1 MTINPHADALRELL
15 AIVDIDASATIAVL
29 GLAQRELPKAL
40 ATCGGDLIKARFRL
54 AQTWRCELAHCAA
67 RLNTRSVNRQ
77 ALRKQ
82 GVAAALIDGFIG
94 DSARPQYAGESDPF
108 VDVLRIDLGE
118 VSALVN
124 PHNSG
129 CLLTAPDHFLID
141 GLLPEIE
148 LPDASRTPPSRP
160 RSLRLS
166 GPADLPDGVD
176 ASALQSLELG
186 SGEFD
191 ALPKLL
197 ASARDLRH
205 LRIHHVGL
213 LGSGIFDGL
222 KMHALERLDLPDA
235 AGLTVDHCSRIRDW
249 HAIRALCIHGPGLTH
264 SNFDV
269 LTALSGAPFWT
280 QLVELDLLMHTSG
293 KTLDTA
299 RWDELWADREF
310 ALESLQLR
318 FIESSGWRAVW
329 RARMPRLRRLSM
341 AGTDLRDQLRSALE
355 GASLPHLEL
364 LDLRD
369 NSLSPEAVRDFAQT
383 HRFPS
388 LRRIGIK
395 LNSELMEDYCD
406 WNGAV
411 VGRGPIP
418 LTASEI
424 EATWLAGTGLRVFD
438 D

>member
-1 MTINPHADALRELL
+1 M
-15 AIVDIDASATIAVL
+15 
-29 GLAQRELPKAL
+29 
-40 ATCGGDLIKARFRL
+40 
-54 AQTWRCELAHCAA
+54 
-67 RLNTRSVNRQ
+67 
-77 ALRKQ
+77 
-82 GVAAALIDGFIG
+82 
-94 DSARPQYAGESDPF
+94 
-108 VDVLRIDLGE
+108 
-118 VSALVN
+118 
-124 PHNSG
+124 
-129 CLLTAPDHFLID
+129 
-141 GLLPEIE
+141 
-148 LPDASRTPPSRP
+148 RP
-160 RSLRLS
+160 RFLRVS
-166 GPADLPDGVD
+166 VPADLPDAVD
-176 ASALQSLELG
+176 GSALQSLELG
-186 SGEFD
+186 CVPD
-191 ALPKLL
+191 ALPELL
-197 ASARDLRH
+197 ESAHDLRH
-205 LRIHHVGL
+205 LRIHHAGL

-249 HAIRALCIHGPGLTH
+249 HAIRALSIHGLGLAH

-280 QLVELDLLMHTSG
+280 QLVELDLSMHTG
-293 KTLDTA
+293 GATLDPA
-299 RWDELWADREF
+299 RWEELWADREF

-341 AGTDLRDQLRSALE
+341 AGKDLRDQLQSALE

-369 NSLSPEAVRDFAQT
+369 NGLSPQAVRDFAQT

-388 LRRIGIK
+388 LRRVGVK

-418 LTASEI
+418 LTPSEI

>member
-1 MTINPHADALRELL
+1 MTIDSSADALRDLL
-15 AIVDIDASATIAVL
+15 GIVDIDASATIAVL
-29 GLAQRELPKAL
+29 GLAQRELPRAL
-40 ATCGGDLIKARFRL
+40 AICAGDLIKARFRL
-54 AQTWRCELAHCAA
+54 AETWRFVLAHCAA

-82 GVAAALIDGFIG
+82 GVAAGLIDGFIG

-108 VDVLRIDLGE
+108 IDALRIDLGE

-124 PHNSG
+124 PQNQG

-141 GLLPEIE
+141 RLLPEVE

-160 RSLRLS
+160 RFLRLS
-166 GPADLPDGVD
+166 APSDLPDFVD
-176 ASALQSLELG
+176 GSALQSLELG
-186 SGEFD
+186 CVQLD

-197 ASARDLRH
+197 ASAQDLRH
-205 LRIHHVGL
+205 LRIHHTGW

-222 KMHALERLDLPDA
+222 AMHALERLDLPDA

-249 HAIRALCIHGPGLTH
+249 HGIRALCIHGLGMAH

-280 QLVELDLLMHTSG
+280 QLVELDLLMYTSG
-293 KTLDTA
+293 KTLDSV
-299 RWDELWADREF
+299 RWEELWADREF

-318 FIESSGWRAVW
+318 FIESSQWRAVW
-329 RARMPRLRRLSM
+329 RARMPRLRGLTM
-341 AGTDLRDQLRSALE
+341 AGNDLRDQLASTFD

-369 NSLSPEAVRDFAQT
+369 NNLSPQAVRDFAQS
-383 HRFPS
+383 HRFPG

-395 LNSELMEDYCD
+395 LNSEVMEDYFD

-438 D
+438 G